1 MRAHQI
7 EQQRSDAPY
16 STCRA
21 FAVLLRKVFKMNK
34 IRNWGSASLATVSG
48 AAMAAVPADVTSAL
62 ASIQEDALTVAGVV
76 LLAIVAVFAF
86 KFLRK
91 GL

>member
-1 MRAHQI
+1 
-7 EQQRSDAPY
+7 
-16 STCRA
+16 
-21 FAVLLRKVFKMNK
+21 MNK
-34 IRNWGSASLATVSG
+34 IRNWGAATLATVSF
-48 AAMAAVPADVTSAL
+48 AASAAVPADVTAAL
-62 ASIQEDALTVAGVV
+62 ADIQANALTVAGVV